1 MDEKRI
7 KQAENNF
14 KHYLDEGKIKK
25 VTQFQSI
32 IYETYLRNARESLAV
47 ADKLF
52 QDKVSSLWVVVTSYY
67 SMFYMA
73 RAYLYKLGYKSGE
86 EIVNQVVNEALI
98 VQARHK
104 IKNHI
109 LAEYELGKEEALSI
123 SDNYLKNY
131 ESEKEKRATFQYETT
146 EDIKMSKAKTS
157 LDRAKEFLTLIES
170 LLL

>member
-67 SMFYMA
+67 SMFW
-73 RAYLYKLGYKSGE
+73 L
-86 EIVNQVVNEALI
+86 
-98 VQARHK
+98 
-104 IKNHI
+104 
-109 LAEYELGKEEALSI
+109 
-123 SDNYLKNY
+123 
-131 ESEKEKRATFQYETT
+131 TFN
-146 EDIKMSKAKTS
+146 IA
-157 LDRAKEFLTLIES
+157 I
-170 LLL
+170 